1 MKRKL
6 VVSFALVA
14 GGLAILAALAALV
27 LPSLLRARIP
37 TAAIDELP
45 PPPAPPPPVVVE
57 PVAPAPD
64 PVSVPGPISAPAPVS
79 APVPEVRRPAPAGL
93 RPNLPRAADV
103 DTSVR
108 EAEELSRG
116 LASTAVADQKA
127 GRLFAQA
134 EPPPPASPAV
144 AGRARMMIMKKD
156 ERDDYGPPAG
166 FNREAYDHIRDNPF
180 LAVASNPLST
190 FSIDVDTASYAN
202 VRRFLTGGQ
211 LPPKDAVR
219 IEELVNYFRYD
230 YPEPEGDAPFSIS
243 TEVGRCPW
251 KPEHRLAL
259 VGLRGRSLDEEN
271 LPPRNLTFLLDVSGS
286 MNSGDKLPLLKR
298 AMGVLVDTLR
308 EEDRVAIVVYA
319 GASGL
324 VLPPTS
330 GAGKG
335 EIRAAL
341 NSLRAG
347 GSTAGGAG
355 IELAYSVATDTFVE
369 GGINRVILAT
379 DGDFNVG
386 ISSEGDLVRL
396 IEEKRETGV
405 FLSVLG
411 FGRGNLQDSKMEKLA
426 DHGNGNYSYIDSFR
440 EARKVLG
447 TEAGGTLVTIAK
459 DVKIQV
465 EFNPARVGAYRLI
478 GYENRALRA
487 EDFADDRKD
496 AGEIGA
502 GHTVTALYEIV
513 PVGVDIELPLVDPL
527 KYQQPAAATP
537 GSGTPELLTVKL
549 RHKEPTGT
557 RSRLQSVAVADVE
570 PGREMSANLRFSSAV
585 AAFGMLLRDSEYK
598 GSASWPQVIDL
609 ARGAVGPDLEGHR
622 TEFLV
627 LARNAETLST
637 MEQIAIAR

>member
-1 MKRKL
+1 MKKKI
-6 VVSFALVA
+6 LVA
-14 GGLAILAALAALV
+14 SVLAAVALAMAAISI
-27 LPSLLRARIP
+27 PSLLRARMALAP
-37 TAAIDELP
+37 AAVPELP
-45 PPPAPPPPVVVE
+45 PPPPAPVVAAPPPVVAEPEPAVPAPGPASE
-57 PVAPAPD
+57 ARPQAQRPAETAGRPVVSHAPVA
-64 PVSVPGPISAPAPVS
+64 
-79 APVPEVRRPAPAGL
+79 R
-93 RPNLPRAADV
+93 
-103 DTSVR
+103 
-108 EAEELSRG
+108 AEEKLQG
-116 LASTAVADQKA
+116 LPSTVMAPKAAGREGRRDLDVAV
-127 GRLFAQA
+127 GRLFALQ
-134 EPPPPASPAV
+134 S
-144 AGRARMMIMKKD
+144 RDHKKD
-156 ERDDYGPPAG
+156 EQAFFAPPHD
-166 FNREAYDHIRDNPF
+166 FNREGYDHIADNPF
-180 LAVASNPLST
+180 LAVSVNPLST

-202 VRRFLTGGQ
+202 VRRFLTSGQ

-230 YPEPEGDAPFSIS
+230 YPEPDGRTPFSIT

-251 KPEHRLAL
+251 KPQHRLAL
-259 VGLRGRSLDEEN
+259 IGLRGRALDEEN

-286 MNSGDKLPLLKR
+286 MNSPDKLPLLKR
-298 AMGVLVDTLR
+298 AMGVLVDSLR

-355 IELAYSVATDTFVE
+355 IELAYRVASDSYVE
-369 GGINRVILAT
+369 GGVNRVILAT

-396 IEEKRETGV
+396 IEQKRETGV

-465 EFNPARVGAYRLI
+465 EFNPARVSAYRLI

-513 PVGVDIELPLVDPL
+513 PVGVEIELPSVDPL
-527 KYQQPAAATP
+527 KYQRPAVSA
-537 GSGTPELLTVKL
+537 GSDTPEMLTVKL
-549 RHKEPTGT
+549 RHKEPTGSH
-557 RSRLQSVAVADVE
+557 SRLTSVAVADVTSESE
-570 PGREMSANLRFSSAV
+570 PSTNLRFSSAV
-585 AAFGMLLRDSEYK
+585 AAFGMLLRDSEHK
-598 GSASWPQVIDL
+598 GSASWAQVIDL
-609 ARGAVGPDLEGHR
+609 ARGAVGPDPEGHR

-627 LARNAETLST
+627 LARNAQTLAT
-637 MEQIAIAR
+637 MEQVAIAR